1 MYQMFDYY
9 AAQLHQG
16 TSTMANTI
24 RALQTSSLTMS
35 ETEKSTYINPLSANS
50 RLLPPARS

>member
-1 MYQMFDYY
+1 MFDYY